1 MHTPYDKQKL
11 SRSMHDYRTKYPSDS
26 QSVSE
31 MLKAISRRADGQGL
45 MKMSSDLDLSV
56 KRGTPL
62 TDREFWTNVNGSS
75 ASLAET

>member
-1 MHTPYDKQKL
+1 MRTPYDKQKL
-11 SRSMHDYRTKYPSDS
+11 TQSIHDYRTKYPNDS

-31 MLKAISRRADGQGL
+31 MLKAISRRADEQGL

-62 TDREFWTNVNGSS
+62 TDSEFWTNVNGSS
-75 ASLAET
+75 PSLA